1 MSRVLI
7 AGDLHFPFHRKG
19 YLEFLKKV
27 YKEYNCDYVVQIG
40 DFLDQYCFT
49 RYVRN
54 PDALGAKQEFEVARE
69 EAQKFFK
76 AFPEG
81 YITLGNH
88 DARLAKRMA
97 EVGIP
102 EWVLKAYAEMIG
114 MPDEWGLGG
123 EVYIDDVRYFHG
135 EGLSGN
141 TELAVRK
148 VGHSVVYG
156 HTHKGSL
163 SFKAMKK
170 DLLFAMNV
178 GCLIDQN
185 TYAFEYAKH
194 ALEKSFI
201 GCGVVID
208 GKQPILIPMNLD
220 VQGSGLEV
228 GESKKGFKLLSKG
241 GPIKESKKRG
251 RGRPRKV

>member
-1 MSRVLI
+1 MARVLVVP
-7 AGDLHFPFHRKG
+7 DLHFPFQRKG
-19 YLEFLKKV
+19 YLEFLTGL
-27 YKEYNCDYVVQIG
+27 YKEYRCDYVIQLG

-49 RYVRN
+49 RFLRN
-54 PDALGAKQEFEVARE
+54 PDAMGSKQEFEQAQE
-69 EAQKFFK
+69 EAAKFFK
-76 AFPEG
+76 AFPKG

-97 EVGIP
+97 EVGVP

-114 MPDEWGLGG
+114 MPKTWDLGSEIYLDE
-123 EVYIDDVRYFHG
+123 VRYFHG
-135 EGLSGN
+135 EGLSAN

-148 VGHSVVYG
+148 VGTSVVYG
-156 HTHKGSL
+156 HTHKGSI
-163 SFKAMKK
+163 SFKAMKRE
-170 DLLFAMNV
+170 LLFAMNV

-201 GCGVVID
+201 GAGVVID

-220 VQGSGLEV
+220 APVKEVSLSSKGSKL
-228 GESKKGFKLLSKG
+228 SKK
-241 GPIKESKKRG
+241 KEVTPVKRG
-251 RGRPRKV
+251 RGRPKKGSK